1 MKKIALFLMGLA
13 GCASAALAQSNN
25 VSSVVIN
32 AETNEPVSGASVV
45 VTGTSIATTTDING
59 KFSIDAPA
67 EYQTLTVSYNNM
79 QPTIVNILPK
89 PIVMTKAKNPITG
102 WGIEVGLSSA
112 KISVKDES
120 DDNKAKSLAGF
131 TAGITY
137 DFPITSVPNLSI
149 MPGLFYAP
157 KGATYGEGDYKLK
170 QRTHY
175 LELQV
180 AAKYAYPLP
189 VLNNDL
195 KVFALAGPYFA
206 YGIAD
211 GVSVPGDEEDYE
223 VKSLFNFCKRFDAGL
238 VLGLGV
244 EYKQYSL
251 TFRYGLGLMNI
262 NDAKKQ
268 SKNAMEAAYKYYEKD
283 YSWEKFVERYGD
295 RYDAKNYE
303 RTVKNRSFMITL
315 GYRF

>member
-1 MKKIALFLMGLA
+1 MKKITLFLMGLA

-25 VSSVVIN
+25 ISSVVIN

-102 WGIEVGLSSA
+102 WGVEVGLSSA
-112 KISVKDES
+112 KLSIKD
-120 DDNKAKSLAGF
+120 DDDAKSLSGF

-137 DFPITSVPNLSI
+137 DFPIASVPNFSI
-149 MPGLFYAP
+149 MPGLFYVP
-157 KGATYGEGDYKLK
+157 KGLSYSDDDYKVK
-170 QRTHY
+170 FRAHY

-211 GVSVPGDEEDYE
+211 GVSVSSDEDDYE
-223 VKSLFNFCKRFDAGL
+223 VKSLFDVYKRFDAGL

-262 NDAKKQ
+262 NDANKQ
-268 SKNAMEAAYKYYEKD
+268 RKNAMKDSYKYYENR
-283 YSWEKFVERYGD
+283 YSWEEFVDKYGD
-295 RYDAKNYE
+295 RFDKNDYE
-303 RTVKNRSFMITL
+303 STVKNRSFMITL